1 MFKLI
6 TVSNTVRIPP
16 SRFGDDIEVVAKD
29 ILRYEYEDKIFA
41 DLGYIISIGNI
52 INIEDGKIIP
62 GDGASFHRVYFE
74 VLALKPDLNE
84 IIHGEIVEIVDFGV
98 FIQLGCMDGLCHIS
112 QITNDFFSY
121 NEINS
126 ELVGKETGKKVK
138 EKDVVRAR
146 IVALSIGTGSS
157 RSGKLGL
164 TMRNE
169 FLGKLDWIT
178 EKIDL
183 INNPPVAPPE
193 EEPVEEPTK
202 KKKGRK

>member
-6 TVSNTVRIPP
+6 TVSTTVRIPP
-16 SRFGDDIEVVAKD
+16 NRFGEDIEIVAKD
-29 ILRYEYEDKIFA
+29 ILRHEYEDKIFTR
-41 DLGYIISIGNI
+41 LGYVISIGNI
-52 INIEDGKIIP
+52 LDIEDGKIIP
-62 GDGASFHRVYFE
+62 GDGATFYRIHFE
-74 VLALKPDLNE
+74 VLVLKPDLNE

-126 ELVGKETGKKVK
+126 QLVGKETGKIVK
-138 EKDVVRAR
+138 EKDLVRAR

-164 TMRNE
+164 TMRHPY
-169 FLGKLDWIT
+169 LGKLEWIYN
-178 EKIDL
+178 KVHGI
-183 INNPPVAPPE
+183 E
-193 EEPVEEPTK
+193 EERKVVPEGAKTK
-202 KKKGRK
+202 GKTRKKKGRK

>member
-16 SRFGDDIEVVAKD
+16 SRFGGDIELVAKD

-52 INIEDGKIIP
+52 IDIKDGKIIP
-62 GDGASFHRVYFE
+62 GDGASYHQVFFE

-138 EKDVVRAR
+138 EKDLVRAR

-164 TMRNE
+164 TMRHE
-169 FLGKLDWIT
+169 YLGKLDWVT
-178 EKIDL
+178 EKVLGLDI
-183 INNPPVAPPE
+183 PPEGPPE
-193 EEPVEEPTK
+193 EGDGGDMK

>member
-6 TVSNTVRIPP
+6 TVTNTVRIPP
-16 SRFGDDIEVVAKD
+16 SRFGDDIELVAKD

-52 INIEDGKIIP
+52 IEIKDGKIIP
-62 GDGASFHRVYFE
+62 GDGASYHQVYFE
-74 VLALKPDLNE
+74 VLTLKPDLNE

-138 EKDVVRAR
+138 ERDTVRAR

-164 TMRNE
+164 TMRHE
-169 FLGKLDWIT
+169 YLGKLEWIE
-178 EKIDL
+178 EKIHGL
-183 INNPPVAPPE
+183 EI
-193 EEPVEEPTK
+193 PTDESSEDSMEADK
-202 KKKGRK
+202 KKKKKR

>member
-16 SRFGDDIEVVAKD
+16 SRFGDDIELVAKD
-29 ILRYEYEDKIFA
+29 ILRHEYEDKIFA
-41 DLGYIISIGNI
+41 DLGYVISIGNI
-52 INIEDGKIIP
+52 IDIKDGKIIP
-62 GDGASFHRVYFE
+62 GDGASYHKVHFE

-169 FLGKLDWIT
+169 YLGKLDWIT
-178 EKIDL
+178 DKIQGVDIPAEISPEEKIDEG
-183 INNPPVAPPE
+183 PK
-193 EEPVEEPTK
+193 K
-202 KKKGRK
+202 KKKGKK

>member
-16 SRFGDDIEVVAKD
+16 SRFGEDIEVVAKD
-29 ILRYEYEDKIFA
+29 ILRHEYEDKIFSE
-41 DLGYIISIGNI
+41 LGYVISIGGI
-52 INIEDGKIIP
+52 REIKEGKIIP
-62 GDGASFHRVYFE
+62 GDGATYHRVFFE

-126 ELVGKETGKKVK
+126 ELIGKETGKIVK
-138 EKDVVRAR
+138 EKDLVRAR

-164 TMRNE
+164 TMRHPY
-169 FLGKLDWIT
+169 LGKIDWIS
-178 EKIDL
+178 EKIHGL
-183 INNPPVAPPE
+183 NE
-193 EEPVEEPTK
+193 VEESPEIKEKPKDK
-202 KKKGRK
+202 KKKGKGR

>member
-6 TVSNTVRIPP
+6 DVSNTVRIPP
-16 SRFGDDIEVVAKD
+16 SRFGEDIEVVAKD
-29 ILRYEYEDKIFA
+29 ILKHEYEDKIFA
-41 DLGYIISIGNI
+41 ELGYVISIGNI
-52 INIEDGKIIP
+52 IEIKEGKIIP
-62 GDGASFHRVYFE
+62 GDGATYHRVFFE

-126 ELVGKETGKKVK
+126 ELIGKETGKLVK
-138 EKDVVRAR
+138 EKDIVRAR

-164 TMRNE
+164 TMRHP
-169 FLGKLDWIT
+169 FLGKIDWIND
-178 EKIDL
+178 KISGFDE
-183 INNPPVAPPE
+183 IKEAPE
-193 EEPVEEPTK
+193 IEDKGKDK